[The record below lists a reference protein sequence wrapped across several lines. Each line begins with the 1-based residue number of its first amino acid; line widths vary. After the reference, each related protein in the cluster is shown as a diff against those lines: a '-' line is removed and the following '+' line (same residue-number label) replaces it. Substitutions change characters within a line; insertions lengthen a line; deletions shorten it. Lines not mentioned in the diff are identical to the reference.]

1 MSEETVE
8 SEGVAILYILWFVVC
23 IFFVD
28 TCTLSVEEIRM
39 KTRVQKW
46 GNSLA
51 VRIPKALAVEMHLEH
66 NTEVNVSLEDDKIVV
81 QPVVKPQFSL
91 DQLLEEV
98 TEENLHKETDTGPAV
113 GQEAW

>member
-1 MSEETVE
+1 
-8 SEGVAILYILWFVVC
+8 
-23 IFFVD
+23 
-28 TCTLSVEEIRM
+28 M

-51 VRIPKALAVEMHLEH
+51 VRIPKALAVEMQLEH

-81 QPVVKPQFSL
+81 QPVIAPQFSL
-91 DQLLEEV
+91 DELLEAV
-98 TEENLHKETDTGPAV
+98 TEENVHHEVTTGPAV